1 MLGRMKRLEELPYR
15 FWPKDSLPDGVEVPS
30 KFGNLKA
37 DKFKP
42 LYTKTVN
49 PHLKAAGF
57 KCTGATARRLDER
70 IWCMVWYGTGKYGG
84 TGEVVIAAHLPGL
97 PSRGELA
104 ITAGELTYSHA
115 IFMRP
120 LELAPGV
127 HMFDLGRDA
136 DEGLETARLVAEAW
150 TDQGPPY
157 LETLARAEAT
167 LLAVEVDGWVAQMTE
182 VYQALSLYIVEHHV
196 APGNLPKEA
205 AAQLLA
211 RVNARAGNTAKAR
224 AFAELGLAEIVTRFA
239 AYPHAYQTWK
249 LRFEKLIAGDL
260 TFVLDV
266 ADRAEVDRRVAMTM
280 TTGA

>member
-1 MLGRMKRLEELPYR
+1 
-15 FWPKDSLPDGVEVPS
+15 
-30 KFGNLKA
+30 
-37 DKFKP
+37 
-42 LYTKTVN
+42 
-49 PHLKAAGF
+49 
-57 KCTGATARRLDER
+57 
-70 IWCMVWYGTGKYGG
+70 
-84 TGEVVIAAHLPGL
+84 
-97 PSRGELA
+97 
-104 ITAGELTYSHA
+104 
-115 IFMRP
+115 
-120 LELAPGV
+120 
-127 HMFDLGRDA
+127 
-136 DEGLETARLVAEAW
+136 
-150 TDQGPPY
+150 
-157 LETLARAEAT
+157 
-167 LLAVEVDGWVAQMTE
+167 MTE

-260 TFVLDV
+260 TFVLDI